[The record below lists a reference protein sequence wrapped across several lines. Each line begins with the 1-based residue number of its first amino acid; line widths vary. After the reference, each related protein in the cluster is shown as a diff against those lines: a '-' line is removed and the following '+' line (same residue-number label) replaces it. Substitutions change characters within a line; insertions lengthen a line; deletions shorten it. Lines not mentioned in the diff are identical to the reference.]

1 MWGSRPGNAVRL
13 AITGPVQ
20 WGVVTNIPQGP
31 WQLTSGSVSCILGAV
46 VSLCAVGFS
55 IG

>member
-31 WQLTSGSVSCILGAV
+31 VAIDVRLRFLHFGRRGLP
-46 VSLCAVGFS
+46 CAVGFS